1 MGIVALTAVSTWLLH
16 NNEVATWSLAI
27 ISLGII
33 LIFARET
40 FMMKGVARR
49 KMIVA
54 FLLMVEAVV
63 FFVLYDQMPTSLN
76 FFCYP

>member
-1 MGIVALTAVSTWLLH
+1 MLVGIVALTAVSTWLLH

-40 FMMKGVARR
+40 FMDERGCTA
-49 KMIVA
+49 
-54 FLLMVEAVV
+54 
-63 FFVLYDQMPTSLN
+63 
-76 FFCYP
+76 